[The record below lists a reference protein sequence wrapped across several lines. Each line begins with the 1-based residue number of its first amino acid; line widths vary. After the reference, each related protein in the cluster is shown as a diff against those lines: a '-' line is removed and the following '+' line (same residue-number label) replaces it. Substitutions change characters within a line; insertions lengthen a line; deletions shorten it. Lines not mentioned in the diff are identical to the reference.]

1 MRSTSSEREETSRKS
16 ERKSKKDAHRDLL
29 KETAHTQ
36 HISNHIECHY
46 HLSNKK
52 ALFLN
57 MRLYYDALN
66 EDMFQYMPVTFHL
79 KEGADSKEW
88 DKFEECYTSL

>member
-1 MRSTSSEREETSRKS
+1 MSSSVTKQRGGSVEREDRRDK
-16 ERKSKKDAHRDLL
+16 KKKDS
-29 KETAHTQ
+29 KEQLTKEAPHSL

-66 EDMFQYMPVTFHL
+66 
-79 KEGADSKEW
+79 
-88 DKFEECYTSL
+88 

>member
-1 MRSTSSEREETSRKS
+1 M
-16 ERKSKKDAHRDLL
+16 L